1 MPVEFDVKMDAKSL
15 SGFVI
20 YHNYMRPGGILGL
33 VLSVVAIV
41 SLIIRWDDWTS
52 MQRCLLIA
60 LALLFLLFQP
70 LMLLKKANDQLHSDA
85 FKYPM
90 HYSFNETGF
99 AISQG
104 DKSEEDSYQDIRKT
118 VFHKKVMYLYMT
130 AVSALII
137 PRSSCEDDFERIRE
151 VVKTGRTAQ

>member
-1 MPVEFDVKMDAKSL
+1 MSVEFDVKMDAKSL

-41 SLIIRWDDWTS
+41 SLIIRWADWTGV
-52 MQRCLLIA
+52 QRCLLIA

-70 LMLLKKANDQLHSDA
+70 LMLLKKANDQLNSDA

-90 HYSFNETGF
+90 HYRFDENGF
-99 AISQG
+99 EISQG
-104 DKSEEDSYQDIRKT
+104 DKSESYAYADIRKT

-130 AVSALII
+130 TVSALII
-137 PRSSCEDDFERIRE
+137 PKSACGDDFDRIRDM
-151 VVKTGRTAQ
+151 VKNGRK

>member
-1 MPVEFDVKMDAKSL
+1 MTIEFDVKMDAKSL

-41 SLIIRWDDWTS
+41 SLIIRWEDWTS
-52 MQRCLLIA
+52 VQRCLLIA
-60 LALLFLLFQP
+60 LALLFLIFQP

-90 HYSFNETGF
+90 HYIFKEDGF
-99 AISQG
+99 TISQG
-104 DKSEEDSYQDIRKT
+104 DKSECYQYSDIRKP
-118 VFHKKVMYLYMT
+118 VFHKGVMYLYMT
-130 AVSALII
+130 TVSALIV
-137 PRSSCEDDFERIRE
+137 PKSSCKDDFDRIKE
-151 VVKTGRTAQ
+151 MVKAGRV